1 MPAEKGVWLHDGN
14 GLAPPGEQ
22 RGAQEE
28 FEPVGYAEPGTLL
41 APTKDVDLVSKHR
54 VLDDQLAPGAAHVDS
69 HARDLAARGEWA
81 QAIPDPLGGVSNP
94 ICYLREEE

>member
-1 MPAEKGVWLHDGN
+1 EPPEEAETGSVPAEKGVWLHDGN

-41 APTKDVDLVSKHR
+41 ASTKDVDLVSKHR
-54 VLDDQLAPGAAHVDS
+54 VLDD
-69 HARDLAARGEWA
+69 
-81 QAIPDPLGGVSNP
+81 
-94 ICYLREEE
+94 